1 MFKWIK
7 EILSYGSGRGYEEGS
22 TILPKAHNIT
32 PMPKVKPPKNVS
44 EPVYA
49 ILKAWK
55 EDPKRFIFSE
65 EHGFES
71 IYVNRPNQSLVQSEF
86 YDVVSGETFEFGVD
100 IQPTAVKDYSSL
112 LFKSKFGDHKLYVC
126 LGYILKSTPSW
137 MTDAEVEYLENNIL
151 PYYKKRCERYI
162 ELVEY
167 RKDRQRDQQNKL
179 AKLTK
184 QKERDRLMDLYK

>member
-7 EILSYGSGRGYEEGS
+7 ESLFGDRSSEEYHPEHLVVK
-22 TILPKAHNIT
+22 LPNI
-32 PMPKVKPPKNVS
+32 S

-65 EHGFES
+65 EHNFES
-71 IYVNRPNQSLVQSEF
+71 IYVNVNRPNQSLVQSEF
-86 YDVVSGETFEFGVD
+86 YDVVSGETFEFGVH
-100 IQPTAVKDYSSL
+100 IQHTAVKDYSSL
-112 LFKSKFGDHKLYVC
+112 LFKPKFGDHGLYVC

-151 PYYKKRCERYI
+151 PYYKKRCERYV
-162 ELVEY
+162 ELIEY
-167 RKDRQRDQQNKL
+167 RKDRQLNQQNKF
-179 AKLTK
+179 AQLTK
-184 QKERDRLMDLYK
+184 QRERDRLMELYK